1 MYNHV
6 FYVGFKFVS
15 NLIVF
20 LFNHF
25 LVFFVG
31 FNVRVVCERLVKFY
45 EDEEFTTSSRV
56 PTQERPY
63 EKHMLEFEES
73 LCQAEFRE
81 SLRDSGQFENDLQYL
96 LPRAF

>member
-73 LCQAEFRE
+73 LC
-81 SLRDSGQFENDLQYL
+81 
-96 LPRAF
+96 